1 MAGPP
6 AAPGMDLKGTNMNF
20 RSLRYAS
27 MLAAALLLAGCIPE
41 LIADAGPDQTVSE
54 GTNVTLP
61 AAANVLD
68 HIVAYKWKQTAG
80 PKVNF
85 KVSKKGVLTFTAPS
99 TEVQQK
105 LTFELTVMYE
115 RGHKSVSD
123 SVDVT
128 VNQIKF
134 FGTAAAGAQDYALL
148 LNWFDQ
154 ITPENAGKWGSVEA
168 TRDVMNWQALDD
180 AYSFAKTNHLPFK
193 FHTLIWG
200 QQQPGWLASLP
211 ADQQLA
217 EIEQWMAAVAA
228 RYPDID
234 FIDVVNEPLNNP
246 AGYRDALGGAGTT
259 GYDWVI
265 KSFEMARAH
274 FPKAK
279 LHVNEFNTVIL
290 PQFTDSY
297 MTLVRLLQERHLID
311 GIGEQAHFLE
321 RADVPVVKA
330 NLDTLASTGLPIY
343 LSELDL
349 NFADDARQANVM
361 RDLFKVFWDH
371 PSVGGITHWGFRQGA
386 TWQTNTWLVRTD
398 GTPRPALDWITCY
411 MGGGGDT
418 CTVPVYVPAGWQGGE
433 FGLTLEAELYD
444 AGQGVAALGSVVAYT
459 DGGDWIAFENVE
471 LQQGWNKFWA
481 TYAKGNTDPGSI
493 SVHLDS
499 LDATPL
505 FTLDLPPTGSWG
517 SAQTLEQDW
526 PSLTGTHDVYIRF
539 NGVTGIANLDNVRIG
554 KPQPPSGVNLVTDG
568 GFETGTAGWSSWNGA
583 TLAASNAQAHSGA
596 QSLHA
601 TNRPN
606 ANQFAV
612 YSLTSTVQTNTT
624 YSVSAWALINGA
636 GNGTVRLAAKVAC
649 AGAADTYPWLQNNTA
664 VVPGTWTQLSGNL
677 VIPATCTPTDVAI
690 FFEGTDPAFDVYIDD
705 VQVIPPSNNLV
716 TDGGFE
722 TGTAGWSSWNGAT
735 LAASNAQAHTGS
747 QSLHATNR
755 PNANQFAVYSLTG
768 NAQTNTTYSV
778 SAWALINGTGNGTV
792 RLAAKVACA
801 GASDTYP
808 WLQNNTAVV
817 PGTWTQLAG
826 SLVIPATCT
835 PTDVAIFFEGT
846 DPAYDVFVDDV
857 SVTPL

>member
-54 GTNVTLP
+54 GASVTLP

-180 AYSFAKTNHLPFK
+180 AYNFAKTNHLPFK

-279 LHVNEFNTVIL
+279 LHINEFNTVIL
-290 PQFTDSY
+290 PQFTDNY
-297 MTLVRLLQERHLID
+297 MTLVKLLQERNLID

-343 LSELDL
+343 ISELDL

-418 CTVPVYVPAGWQGGE
+418 CTVPVYVPAGWKGGE

-459 DGGDWIAFENVE
+459 DGGDWIAFKNVE

-517 SAQTLEQDW
+517 TAKTLEQDW

-554 KPQPPSGVNLVTDG
+554 KPQPQSGVNLVTDG
-568 GFETGTAGWSSWNGA
+568 GFETGIAGWSSWNGA

-612 YSLTSTVQTNTT
+612 YSLTSKVQTNTT

-636 GNGTVRLAAKVAC
+636 GNGTVRLAVESGLRGRCRYLSLDAEQHGGRSGHMDAAVRKSGDSGNLHAHRRRDLLRGHRPRLRRLCRRCQSDSAQQQSRDRRRFRNRYCRLELMERRNACRKQC
-649 AGAADTYPWLQNNTA
+649 AGAHRQPEPARDEPSQCQSVRRLQPHRQGADQHHLQRQCVGPDQRNRQRHRA
-664 VVPGTWTQLSGNL
+664 SG
-677 VIPATCTPTDVAI
+677 V
-690 FFEGTDPAFDVYIDD
+690 EGGVCRCCGYLPLDAKQYG
-705 VQVIPPSNNLV
+705 S
-716 TDGGFE
+716 G
-722 TGTAGWSSWNGAT
+722 AGH
-735 LAASNAQAHTGS
+735 LD
-747 QSLHATNR
+747 
-755 PNANQFAVYSLTG
+755 
-768 NAQTNTTYSV
+768 
-778 SAWALINGTGNGTV
+778 SARG
-792 RLAAKVACA
+792 
-801 GASDTYP
+801 
-808 WLQNNTAVV
+808 
-817 PGTWTQLAG
+817 
-826 SLVIPATCT
+826 
-835 PTDVAIFFEGT
+835 
-846 DPAYDVFVDDV
+846 
-857 SVTPL
+857 